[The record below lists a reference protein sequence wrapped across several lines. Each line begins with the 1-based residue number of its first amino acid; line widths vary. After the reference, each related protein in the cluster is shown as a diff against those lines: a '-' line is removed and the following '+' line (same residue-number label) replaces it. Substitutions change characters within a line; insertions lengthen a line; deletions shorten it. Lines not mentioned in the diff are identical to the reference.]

1 MVQPKLKASNAILK
15 GKHLLIVE
23 DDSHLAG
30 ILARLAQRYG
40 IRVSHAESGTKAL
53 DAIKQELPDLILLD
67 LGLPDMSGLAVVTR
81 VRRDEKTRAVPIL
94 AMGGN
99 PSRERICLRTGCNDF
114 ILKPFDI
121 SELLE
126 RISALLDQ
134 SGRP

>member
-1 MVQPKLKASNAILK
+1 MKASNAILK
-15 GKHLLIVE
+15 GKHILIVE
-23 DDSHLAG
+23 DYSYLAD

-53 DAIKQELPDLILLD
+53 DVIKQELPDFILLD

-81 VRRDEKTRAVPIL
+81 VRRDEKTRSVPIL
-94 AMGGN
+94 AMSGD

-121 SELLE
+121 SELLQ
-126 RISALLDQ
+126 RISALLAQ
-134 SGRP
+134 SERA